1 MHVNGLNCDLILNF
15 YQNILTMTQR
25 SLQKRCGGIS
35 LLRKTMKIRTLLCV
49 GWYDRVHGDSNTLKR
64 LMMLPIKQL
73 TVETILK
80 VCIET
85 YGRLS
90 RNVKHIWIYPCWKV
104 WDLQSEIMFSCCVLL
119 CESLHDSLLMYQ
131 RAAPW
136 LPGLPVLHMTRARQ
150 RLQSTLLRSLR
161 VARSVWIIWPWFTLT
176 DTDDGICT
184 EKNRLWA

>member
-1 MHVNGLNCDLILNF
+1 MWPYPKLLSKYFNHDSKIITKKVWWNF
-15 YQNILTMTQR
+15 IVKKNNENQDITLCGMIWQSSWGFKYTEEINDATNKTVKAFDSGNNFE
-25 SLQKRCGGIS
+25 SLHWDIWQAEQKR
-35 LLRKTMKIRTLLCV
+35 
-49 GWYDRVHGDSNTLKR
+49 
-64 LMMLPIKQL
+64 
-73 TVETILK
+73 ET
-80 VCIET
+80 
-85 YGRLS
+85 
-90 RNVKHIWIYPCWKV
+90 HMIYPCWKV
-104 WDLQSEIMFSCCVLL
+104 WDLQREIMFSCCVLL